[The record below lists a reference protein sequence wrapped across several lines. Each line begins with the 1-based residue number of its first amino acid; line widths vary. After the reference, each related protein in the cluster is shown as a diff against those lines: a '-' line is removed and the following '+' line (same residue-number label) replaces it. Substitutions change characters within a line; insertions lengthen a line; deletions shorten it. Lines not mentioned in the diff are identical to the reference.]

1 MNIQRVFGGFGF
13 ELARLCGEVLWKMDI
28 AYIQNNVIKEYE
40 YLYKNK
46 STTEK
51 LLETLPN
58 LKIENR
64 KVLQDVILNLQS
76 STNNDVWQ
84 DFELRFNEVHSEF
97 YEKRS
102 RQFKE
107 LTPNEIRLCAF
118 LKLNMTTKEI
128 SAITQQSARSIEV
141 ARVRLRKK
149 LLITNTSINLVT
161 FSNEL

>member
-1 MNIQRVFGGFGF
+1 
-13 ELARLCGEVLWKMDI
+13 MDI

-97 YEKRS
+97 YEKLS

-118 LKLNMTTKEI
+118 LKFNMTTKEI

-161 FSNEL
+161 FLNEL

>member
-1 MNIQRVFGGFGF
+1 
-13 ELARLCGEVLWKMDI
+13 MDI

-97 YEKRS
+97 YEKLS

-118 LKLNMTTKEI
+118 LKFNMTTKEI

-161 FSNEL
+161 FLSEL